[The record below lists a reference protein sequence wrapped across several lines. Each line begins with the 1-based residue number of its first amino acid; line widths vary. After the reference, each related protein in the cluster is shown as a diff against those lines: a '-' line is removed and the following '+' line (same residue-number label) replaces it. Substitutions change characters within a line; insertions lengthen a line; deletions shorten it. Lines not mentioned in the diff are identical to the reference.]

1 MVPVDYLKSLP
12 LLAGLDDITSQSLAY
27 GMVAKSY
34 KTRDFVIKQGD
45 SQNDLFFLLLGQ
57 LQVFDTNASG
67 RDVGLSIL
75 EEGQFFGELAVIDG
89 KPRSASV
96 MAIAPSVVL
105 ILPCSIARDFF
116 FNNPTVSQR
125 MMIWLAGRLRQASS
139 QQALVASGSARER
152 ILSVLKDLAV
162 ERPDGNLFIEKLPT
176 QHQIAVMANLA
187 RETVA
192 RGLAQLKA
200 EGCVDF
206 ARGRARSAVIRS
218 DFLDPPDD

>member
-45 SQNDLFFLLLGQ
+45 SQNDLFFLLHGQ